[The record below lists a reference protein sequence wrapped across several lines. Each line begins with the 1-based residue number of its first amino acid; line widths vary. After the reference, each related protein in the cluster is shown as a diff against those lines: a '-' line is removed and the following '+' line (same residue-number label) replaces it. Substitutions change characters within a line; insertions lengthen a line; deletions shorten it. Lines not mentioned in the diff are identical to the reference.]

1 MDWRIAGR
9 CNRSSLSSA
18 FQTLNIWCTDTT
30 QTKTKMATRLHQ
42 MQSPHPGKKNNK
54 SHFLKIKTILSHF
67 MFGWNNITAPII
79 SFQFHQLLTHLWT
92 TKRGSAI
99 FVPAAIIFFAFS
111 WNLAI
116 KYTKQSA
123 ITVNY
128 FKFLQWIA
136 DFLWIFKRKDNLVD
150 KLMEEGSLFS
160 STALTI
166 FNQNAP
172 NFVHKSSEQLSNI
185 PHFLKFLKP
194 TAIFLSNLKNEATV
208 MPLCSW
214 NIGISF
220 KIAWKKRNNKTGECV
235 IDSFWRVRSIGRATA
250 FPSCRLA
257 SWKSPGGINCTN
269 EWSVV
274 YPAHA
279 PLIRTTILVHSYH
292 PGR

>member
-1 MDWRIAGR
+1 MRL
-9 CNRSSLSSA
+9 CNGYLIHFWESFKA
-18 FQTLNIWCTDTT
+18 ATDGLT
-30 QTKTKMATRLHQ
+30 HSWS
-42 MQSPHPGKKNNK
+42 MQSIVPFICFPDSQYLMYGYNADKNKNGNTAPSNAKSASGKKNNK
-54 SHFLKIKTILSHF
+54 SHFFKIKTILSHF

-79 SFQFHQLLTHLWT
+79 SFQSHQLLTHLST
-92 TKRGSAI
+92 GKRGSAI
-99 FVPAAIIFFAFS
+99 FVPAATIFIAFS

-150 KLMEEGSLFS
+150 KVMEEGSLFS
-160 STALTI
+160 STVLTI

-194 TAIFLSNLKNEATV
+194 TAIFLSNFKNEATL

-220 KIAWKKRNNKTGECV
+220 KIAWKKGITRPV
-235 IDSFWRVRSIGRATA
+235 SVLSILFGVSGR
-250 FPSCRLA
+250 
-257 SWKSPGGINCTN
+257 
-269 EWSVV
+269 
-274 YPAHA
+274 
-279 PLIRTTILVHSYH
+279 
-292 PGR
+292 